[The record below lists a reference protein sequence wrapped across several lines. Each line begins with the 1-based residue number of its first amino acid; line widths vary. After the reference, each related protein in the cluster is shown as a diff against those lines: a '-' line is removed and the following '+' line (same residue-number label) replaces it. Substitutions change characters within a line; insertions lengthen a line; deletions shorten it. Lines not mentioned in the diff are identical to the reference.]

1 MQIRRIA
8 RKLGISRMTFYKYLE
23 KSPEEIA
30 E

>member
-1 MQIRRIA
+1 M
-8 RKLGISRMTFYKYLE
+8 GISRMTFYKYLE